1 MQNPFSLTGKTII
14 ITGASSGIGRQCAV
28 TADAMGAKL
37 ILVAR
42 SLEGLE
48 RTASLC
54 SQTPFLISSDVT
66 DYAKTEHELKSAID
80 KTGKIDGIIH
90 AAGIS
95 TTLPL
100 KNITPEKLEPFF
112 QTNVYAG
119 ISITR
124 LVTKMG
130 NYNKDGVSIVFI
142 ASVMGVV
149 GELGKTIYSLTKGAL
164 VAGTKSLSLELA
176 AKNIRVNCI
185 APGVVESP
193 MSSSAVYAQDKEAF
207 DKIKSYHP
215 LGLGKPEDIANACV
229 YLLSDASRWVTGTTL
244 IVDGGYTAR

>member
-1 MQNPFSLTGKTII
+1 MQNPFSLKGKTII

-42 SLEGLE
+42 SLSGLE
-48 RTASLC
+48 NTASLC
-54 SQTPFLISSDVT
+54 AQSPLLISSDVT
-66 DYAKTEHELKSAID
+66 DYANTEKELKNAID
-80 KTGKIDGIIH
+80 KIGKIDGIIH

-119 ISITR
+119 INITR

-193 MSSSAVYAQDKEAF
+193 MSSNAVYAQDKEAF

>member
-1 MQNPFSLTGKTII
+1 MQNPFSLINKTIV

-37 ILVAR
+37 ILIAR
-42 SLEGLE
+42 SLEGLQK
-48 RTASLC
+48 TGALC
-54 SQTPFLISSDVT
+54 SQTPLLISSDVT

-80 KTGKIDGIIH
+80 RVGKIDGIIH

-119 ISITR
+119 INITK

-130 NYNKDGVSIVFI
+130 NYNKEGLSVVFI
-142 ASVMGVV
+142 ASVMGIV

-164 VAGTKSLSLELA
+164 VAGTRSLSLELA
-176 AKNIRVNCI
+176 SKNIRVNCI

-193 MSSSAVYAQDKEAF
+193 MSSNAVYAQDKEAF